1 MLLLVE
7 PTRAG
12 DAVGCGWPARTTSG
26 AKGNVRV
33 YDHVTPRRRPPLG
46 VLAWALAVLL
56 ALAAVIGTVWVLT
69 RDVSDP
75 QTAPGS
81 SATLATSASSPAA
94 SSSASASP
102 DPSPTP
108 SPELSPPPS
117 PEPPAPAVVTLH
129 GVASGRCLD
138 VPGGVATDGAAL
150 QVHDCNG
157 TTAQQ
162 WTASPAG
169 ELRILDSMCL
179 DDPSG
184 GQPGAAATVWTCH
197 GGANQQWAPQADGT
211 VRNVATGL
219 CLDVSGAATANGTP
233 VTVYDCHAGDNQRW
247 TTSG

>member
-1 MLLLVE
+1 MRTPVLLLVE

-26 AKGNVRV
+26 AKGIVRV

-75 QTAPGS
+75 QGAPDS
-81 SATLATSASSPAA
+81 SVTPSASASSPAP
-94 SSSASASP
+94 SPSPSASP
-102 DPSPTP
+102 DPSPSP
-108 SPELSPPPS
+108 STAPA
-117 PEPPAPAVVTLH
+117 APAVVTLQ

-138 VPGGVATDGAAL
+138 VPGGAASDGAAL
-150 QVHDCNG
+150 QVYDCTG
-157 TTAQQ
+157 AAGQQ
-162 WTASPAG
+162 WTASASG
-169 ELRILDSMCL
+169 ELRTLGSMCL

-184 GQPGAAATVWTCH
+184 GAAGTAVTVWTCH

-219 CLDVSGAATANGTP
+219 CLDVSGAATDNETP
-233 VTVYDCHAGDNQRW
+233 VIVYDCHAGDNQRW
-247 TTSG
+247 SVSG